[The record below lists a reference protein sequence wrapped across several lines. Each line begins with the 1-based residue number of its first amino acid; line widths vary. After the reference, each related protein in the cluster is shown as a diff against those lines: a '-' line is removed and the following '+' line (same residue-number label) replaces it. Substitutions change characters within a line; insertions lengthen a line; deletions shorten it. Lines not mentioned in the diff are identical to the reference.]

1 MVQQLETSIPKQ
13 MRPICEAIVTITDAF
28 CKEHLNGEYAELC
41 RKLIVTLGRKR
52 SSPFAHGEARTWA
65 CGVVY
70 AIGRVN
76 FLTDKSQSPHMSTAR
91 LCELFGVGKSTAS
104 AKANLIMNLLGMIL
118 LDPRW
123 CLRSRLADNLLVW
136 MLKVNGVIVD
146 IRCAPREAQEEAFR
160 CGLIPYLPSE
170 AAAN

>member
-1 MVQQLETSIPKQ
+1 MGKPLEDTIPKQ
-13 MRPICEAIVTITDAF
+13 MRPICKAILAMTDAF
-28 CKEHLNGEYAELC
+28 CKEHLSAEYADLC
-41 RKLIVTLGRKR
+41 RKLVVALGRKR
-52 SSPFAHGEARTWA
+52 PSPLAYGEGKIWA

-76 FLTDKSQSPHMSTAR
+76 FLSDKSQTPHMSTAR

-104 AKANLIMNLLGMIL
+104 AKGNLIMNTLGMIL

-123 CLRSRLADNLLVW
+123 HLSSRIADNPMVW
-136 MLKVNGVIVD
+136 MLKVNGLIVD

-160 CGLIPYLPSE
+160 RGLIPYVPSE
-170 AAAN
+170 VGAN

>member
-1 MVQQLETSIPKQ
+1 MTTRLEETISKR
-13 MRPICEAIVTITDAF
+13 MRPICEAILAITDAF

-52 SSPFAHGEARTWA
+52 PSPLSHGEARTWA

-76 FLTDKSQSPHMSTAR
+76 FLTDNSQSPHMSTAR

-104 AKANLIMNLLGMIL
+104 ARANLIMNTLGMIL

-123 CLRSRLADNLLVW
+123 CLRSRLADNPLTW
-136 MLKVNGVIVD
+136 MLKVNGVMMD
-146 IRCAPREAQEEAFR
+146 IRWAPREAQEEAFR
-160 CGLIPYLPSE
+160 FGLIPYVPSDP
-170 AAAN
+170 AAN

>member
-1 MVQQLETSIPKQ
+1 MNTRVEETIPKR
-13 MRPICEAIVTITDAF
+13 MRPICEAILAIADAF

-41 RKLIVTLGRKR
+41 RKLVVTLGRKR
-52 SSPFAHGEARTWA
+52 SSPFAHGEAKTWA
-65 CGVVY
+65 CSVVY

-104 AKANLIMNLLGMIL
+104 AKAHLIMNTLGMIL

-123 CLRSRLADNLLVW
+123 CLRSRLADNPLTW
-136 MLKVNGVIVD
+136 MLKVNGLMMD

-160 CGLIPYLPSE
+160 LGLIPYVPSE
-170 AAAN
+170 VAAN

>member
-1 MVQQLETSIPKQ
+1 MSKRLEGTIPKQ
-13 MRPICEAIVTITDAF
+13 MRPICEAILAATDAF
-28 CKEHLNGEYAELC
+28 CAEHLNAEYAELC
-41 RKLIVTLGRKR
+41 RRLIVTLGRKR
-52 SSPFAHGEARTWA
+52 PSPFAYGEARTWA

-76 FLTDKSQSPHMSTAR
+76 FLSDQSRTPHMSTAR

-104 AKANLIMNLLGMIL
+104 TKGNVIMNTLGMIL

-123 CLRSRLADNLLVW
+123 CLSSRLADNPLVW

-146 IRCAPREAQEEAFR
+146 IRCAPREVQEEAFR
-160 CGLIPYLPSE
+160 RGLIPYLPLE
-170 AAAN
+170 VAAD